1 MPLIIL
7 IFLSLGEMA
16 GGSMYLPCTVSHRQ
30 SRGGEIQDRRLPDTG
45 VCSGEWPTLFIL
57 LFDLN
62 DFFRTVL
69 IASAKTIYYT
79 YWMTKTNINK
89 LALCYL
95 YCVYKLTKWYKTSA
109 EFERYYTHCF
119 IIRYYVT
126 TWWSGWVEAGIPW
139 STTWINMTP
148 VGADFPVRILVEF
161 K

>member
-1 MPLIIL
+1 MIS
-7 IFLSLGEMA
+7 F
-16 GGSMYLPCTVSHRQ
+16 
-30 SRGGEIQDRRLPDTG
+30 SRWNGWRVDVLALYSFPSSK
-45 VCSGEWPTLFIL
+45 SGRGNTRSETPKHWCLFGWVTNPFYPFVWFKWL
-57 LFDLN
+57 
-62 DFFRTVL
+62 FRTVL

-161 K
+161 KLQT